1 MEVEL
6 THSIP
11 DAWKDAPCTTYETQY
26 VYIGFRRLNV
36 KTRKLQSL
44 EIIPQTGFWMFSEE
58 DNLHSGVLSRAY
70 HTEHVT
76 VTDYSKS
83 PRVWSESLAPDQVF
97 FFRQLTDGAVAR
109 GS

>member
-11 DAWKDAPCTTYETQY
+11 DAWKEAPCTTYETKY
-26 VYIGFRRLNV
+26 IYIGFRRLTT
-36 KTRKLQSL
+36 KTNKIQSL
-44 EIIPQTGFWMFSEE
+44 EFTPTGTWMFREE

-70 HTEHVT
+70 HTELVT
-76 VTDYSKS
+76 VTEYSKS
-83 PRVWSESLAPDQVF
+83 PRVWMEQIEPNQVF
-97 FFRQLTDGAVAR
+97 FFRQITDGGVAR

>member
-6 THSIP
+6 TYSIP

-26 VYIGFRRLNV
+26 IYIGFRRLNV
-36 KTRKLQSL
+36 KTRKLQSI
-44 EIIPQTGFWMFSEE
+44 EFTQTGLWMFSEE

-76 VTDYSKS
+76 VTEYSKS
-83 PRVWSESLAPDQVF
+83 PRVWSESLAPDQLF
-97 FFRQLTDGAVAR
+97 FFRQLTDGTA
-109 GS
+109 GQSN